1 MNTEFSA
8 FLQESHSHVN
18 DSNVMLDS
26 FKRASASA
34 SGYIYSLPQGIEV
47 FCGIGEEHGILEIR
61 STTTHYQV
69 CRGDQKISLW
79 VSPTVLNPQE
89 SSKKFRKQKK
99 RLEKLISRLF
109 KATENGLFSIEFNQ
123 CEVKTNMT
131 NQCQVSSYIPNFC
144 KPIVFQPFAFF
155 KDGARLGGAYFTMSS
170 TRSLEDEK
178 TIHVQKIITG
188 FCLRPNFLMITEKG
202 QHADLVDMV
211 YLNVPQYEQKKI
223 VDFCEIDGI
232 HPYETANVEML
243 KNLLPFFTSISQTG
257 SPILFFHFPLEEYLI
272 HGISIFLAGN
282 MTLKALDVYANLLVN
297 YASVLK
303 QRLLSVLEDIR
314 IQFSSPL
321 QILIQNT
328 VSPEVSF
335 TRQFF
340 QNINVPLEQD
350 KPDRSM
356 ASKVAAVALKCLKEQ
371 PGISGVAWTKI
382 SEQGQQNERDLSLKC
397 LTEWSYS
404 VHVAIHS
411 FESLDGEVAVVDDAW
426 ERRITIA
433 FKKYFQDDSWP
444 SILCFHWLMPLGMP
458 SVSSLYHLPVSAQ
471 SEHCST
477 TEIERMI
484 GISSN
489 RISEHGL
496 S

>member
-1 MNTEFSA
+1 MNTVFSSL
-8 FLQESHSHVN
+8 LQESHDHVN
-18 DSNVMLDS
+18 DSNVTLDS
-26 FKRASASA
+26 FKRDSAF
-34 SGYIYSLPQGIEV
+34 GYIYSLPQGIEV
-47 FCGIGEEHGILEIR
+47 FCRIGEKHGILEIR
-61 STTTHYQV
+61 TTAAQYRV
-69 CRGDQKISLW
+69 SRGDHNFFLW
-79 VSPTVLNPQE
+79 TSPNAINPQE
-89 SSKKFRKQKK
+89 SSKKFRKEKK
-99 RLEKLISRLF
+99 RLEKQISSLF
-109 KATENGLFSIEFNQ
+109 NAAENGLFSINFNQ

-131 NQCQVSSYIPNFC
+131 NQCQVSIYIPNFSN
-144 KPIVFQPFAFF
+144 PIVFQPFTFF

-170 TRSLEDEK
+170 TRPLKVEK
-178 TIHVQKIITG
+178 KIHVQKIITG
-188 FCLRPNFLMITEKG
+188 LCLRPNLLMITEKG
-202 QHADLVDMV
+202 QHADLFDMV
-211 YLNVPQYEQKKI
+211 YLNVPQYEEKKI
-223 VDFCEIDGI
+223 VDFREIDGI

-243 KNLLPFFTSISQTG
+243 KNLLPFFTSISQAGLTT
-257 SPILFFHFPLEEYLI
+257 LFFHLPLEEYLI

-297 YASVLK
+297 YTSVLK
-303 QRLLSVLEDIR
+303 QKLLSVLEDIR

-340 QNINVPLEQD
+340 QNINIPLEQD

-382 SEQGQQNERDLSLKC
+382 SEQALQDGRDLSLKC
-397 LTEWSYS
+397 LTDWSNS

-426 ERRITIA
+426 ERRITIV

-444 SILCFHWLMPLGMP
+444 SILCFHWLMPLGTP
-458 SVSSLYHLPVSAQ
+458 SVSSLYYLPVNAQ
-471 SEHCST
+471 NEHCST

-496 S
+496 SC